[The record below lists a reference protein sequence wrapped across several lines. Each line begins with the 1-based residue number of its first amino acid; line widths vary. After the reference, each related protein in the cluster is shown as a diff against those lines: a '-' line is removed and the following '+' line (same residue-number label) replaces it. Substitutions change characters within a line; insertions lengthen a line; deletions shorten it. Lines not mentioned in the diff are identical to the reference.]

1 MSEPYINEIQLK
13 AELEKCLQCKT
24 KPCTQACPVKCS
36 PCDFIAL
43 AKKGNFAEAASEIIR
58 QNPLGEVCGLVC
70 PDKFCIKA
78 CTRAKIDVAIKIPA
92 IQAAIM
98 RKSHEV
104 SFENLP
110 YNGKKI
116 AVIGL
121 GPAGIGAVAE
131 ALKHGFAV
139 EAFEKEETIG
149 GALNL
154 IPQDRL
160 PREVLLKEWQ
170 RISKNS
176 RLTVRFAHKI
186 EDYVMLSEQGFAAV
200 IVALGE
206 QKSRRLGIEGEQLAI
221 DYTEYLK
228 NPQKYV
234 VSGHIMIIGGGA
246 AAVDCALTAVTQG
259 AKHTEMLVRRGLS
272 NMRITA
278 AERQNLLENEV
289 DITTMTR
296 PLKVEK
302 SGDSLTVY
310 TCKTKF
316 NDDGKLVDE
325 ENTQIKRENIE
336 LVVTA
341 LGSERAEEP
350 SDEQNIIYVGDFING
365 GSTAVQAIASGKN
378 AVVEIAERLKI

>member
-1 MSEPYINEIQLK
+1 MSEPYINETQFK
-13 AELEKCLQCKT
+13 AELEKCLQCKA

-43 AKKGNFAEAASEIIR
+43 AKKGNFSEAASEILR

-70 PDKFCIKA
+70 PDKFCVKA
-78 CTRAKIDVAIKIPA
+78 CTRAKIDAAIKIPA
-92 IQAAIM
+92 IQAFIM
-98 RKSHEV
+98 RKSRKI
-104 SFENLP
+104 SFESLP

-131 ALKHGFAV
+131 SLKRGFAV

-154 IPQDRL
+154 IPQNRL
-160 PREVLLKEWQ
+160 PREVLLEEWQ
-170 RISKNS
+170 RISKNT
-176 RLTVRFAHKI
+176 RLTVHLAYKI
-186 EDYVMLSEQGFAAV
+186 EDYKMLSEQGFAAV

-228 NPQKYV
+228 NPQKYA
-234 VSGHIMIIGGGA
+234 VSGHIMIVGGGA
-246 AAVDCALTAVTQG
+246 VAVDCALTAVKQG
-259 AKHTEMLVRRGLS
+259 AKHTEMLVRRGLN
-272 NMRITA
+272 NMRITE
-278 AERQNLLENEV
+278 AERQSLLDNGV

-296 PLKVEK
+296 PLKVEQ
-302 SGDSLTVY
+302 SGDLLTVY

-316 NDDGKLVDE
+316 DDTGKLVDE
-325 ENTQIKRENIE
+325 ENTQIKCDNIE

-350 SDEQNIIYVGDFING
+350 IDEQNIIYVGDFING